1 MMSRISLDLDVLR
14 SFVAGVELGSFALA
28 AQRMNRST
36 SAISAQLKKLEEQAG
51 QALMRKAGRGLVLTP
66 AGEVMLAYARR
77 LLALNDEAV
86 QAVQGSGLQQG
97 WIRFGMQEDFG
108 ESLLPAIL
116 GQFTRAHPQFRLD
129 VKVARNQQLLDG
141 LAKGELDLVLA
152 WDGGHQWPHQQVM
165 GTLPLC
171 WIDSKSSPVDC
182 SSLTSIPL
190 VAFEAP
196 CLLRAA
202 ACAALE
208 QAGLGW
214 RQAFC
219 SSSLSGIWAA
229 VAAGLGVT
237 VRTPLG
243 LPETLQ
249 LRQDLPALPDI
260 RLMLYR
266 AESAS
271 ASGCARLAE
280 IVSQALHAYLHG
292 VNRSRFGG

>member
-1 MMSRISLDLDVLR
+1 MSRISLDLDVLR
-14 SFVAGVELGSFALA
+14 SFVAGVEMGSFAMA

-51 QALMRKAGRGLVLTP
+51 QPLMRKAGRGLVLTP

-86 QAVQGSGLQQG
+86 QAVQGSGLEQG

-116 GQFTRAHPQFRLD
+116 GQFSRAHPQFRLE

-152 WDGGHQWPHQQVM
+152 WDGGQPWPYQQQM

-171 WIDSKSSPVDC
+171 WIDSKANPWPYPADSA
-182 SSLTSIPL
+182 LPL
-190 VAFEAP
+190 LAFEAP
-196 CLLRAA
+196 CLMRAA

-208 QAGLGW
+208 QANLAW
-214 RQAFC
+214 RQAFS

-237 VRTPLG
+237 VRTPVG
-243 LPETLQ
+243 VPDTLQ

-266 AESAS
+266 AESTA
-271 ASGCARLAE
+271 AVGCERLSD
-280 IVSQALHAYLHG
+280 IVSQSLQDYLHG
-292 VNRSRFGG
+292 LGGA

>member
-1 MMSRISLDLDVLR
+1 MASRISLDLDVLR
-14 SFVAGVELGSFALA
+14 SFVAGVEMGSFALA

-86 QAVQGSGLQQG
+86 QAVQGSGLEQG

-108 ESLLPAIL
+108 ESLLPEIL

-129 VKVARNQQLLDG
+129 VKVARNQPLLDG

-152 WDGGHQWPHQQVM
+152 WDGGQPWPYQQVM

-171 WIDSKSSPVDC
+171 WIDSKSSPVAHVPD
-182 SSLTSIPL
+182 SAIPL

-196 CLLRAA
+196 CLMRTA
-202 ACAALE
+202 ACSALE

-229 VAAGLGVT
+229 VAAGLGLT

-243 LPETLQ
+243 LPDTLQ
-249 LRQDLPALPDI
+249 LRHDLPALPDI

-266 AESAS
+266 AESA
-271 ASGCARLAE
+271 AATGCERLAE
-280 IVSQALHAYLHG
+280 VVSHALDGYLHG
-292 VNRSRFGG
+292 LQRY

>member
-1 MMSRISLDLDVLR
+1 MVSRLSLDLDVLR
-14 SFVAGVELGSFALA
+14 SFVAGVEMSSFALA

-86 QAVQGSGLQQG
+86 QAVQGSGLEQG

-108 ESLLPAIL
+108 ESLLPSIL
-116 GQFTRAHPQFRLD
+116 GQFARAHPQFRLD

-152 WDGGHQWPHQQVM
+152 WDGGQSWPYQEVM
-165 GTLPLC
+165 GVLPLC
-171 WIDSKSSPVDC
+171 WIESKSNPAEYASV
-182 SSLTSIPL
+182 SIIPL

-196 CLLRAA
+196 CLMRAA

-208 QAGLGW
+208 QAGLAW

-237 VRTPLG
+237 VRTTVG
-243 LPETLQ
+243 LPDTLQ
-249 LRQDLPALPDI
+249 LRKDLPALPDI

-266 AESAS
+266 AESTPPT
-271 ASGCARLAE
+271 GCQRLSE
-280 IVSQALHAYLHG
+280 LVSQALHEYLHG
-292 VNRSRFGG
+292 LGQY

>member
-1 MMSRISLDLDVLR
+1 MVSRLSLDLDVLR
-14 SFVAGVELGSFALA
+14 SFVAGVEMSSFALA

-86 QAVQGSGLQQG
+86 QAVQGSGLEQG

-108 ESLLPAIL
+108 ESLLPSIL
-116 GQFTRAHPQFRLD
+116 GQFARAHPQFRLD

-152 WDGGHQWPHQQVM
+152 WDGGQSWPYQEVM
-165 GTLPLC
+165 GVLPLC
-171 WIDSKSSPVDC
+171 WIESKSNPAEYASV
-182 SSLTSIPL
+182 SIIPL

-196 CLLRAA
+196 CLMRAA

-208 QAGLGW
+208 QAGLAW

-237 VRTPLG
+237 VRTPVG
-243 LPETLQ
+243 LPDTLQ
-249 LRQDLPALPDI
+249 LRKDLPALPDI

-266 AESAS
+266 AESTPPT
-271 ASGCARLAE
+271 GCQRLSE
-280 IVSQALHAYLHG
+280 LVSQALHEYLHG
-292 VNRSRFGG
+292 LGQY